1 MAEAKNAVLENP
13 ETVAEAHVESSQDQ
27 RAQSVGAVALSEANS
42 RQRRRSV
49 RRLKTLQFDCA
60 RLSPSL
66 HGRSSRCAKTL
77 VARENV
83 WQALF
88 VKHREPLLQA
98 AQKIRGR
105 RIGEIEP
112 GIGLEHRPPVPI
124 AADQLRRP

>member
-13 ETVAEAHVESSQDQ
+13 ETVAEAHVESSQNQ
-27 RAQSVGAVALSEANS
+27 RAQSVGAMALSQANS

-49 RRLKTLQFDCA
+49 RRLKALQFDCA

-66 HGRSSRCAKTL
+66 HGGAGRCAMTL

-83 WQALF
+83 RQALF
-88 VKHREPLLQA
+88 VEHRQRLLQA

-105 RIGEIEP
+105 RVREVKS
-112 GIGLEHRPPVPI
+112 GIGLE
-124 AADQLRRP
+124 